1 MKLAGSHDTGSL
13 EMAEQ
18 QIALRDRH
26 NGWVF
31 FMAFVLGFFAAPVTY
46 VGIVQATL
54 CNKLGA
60 SATVSNLPLSG
71 YLVANIAP
79 LFAACWIP
87 LRLERAV
94 VVWSNSI
101 AAFLLT
107 AVFVALLLPLD
118 RSILLTIVIVQS
130 LLMGIVSSLS
140 GIYLYQCLGRGS
152 SEAGRARAL
161 KRTFTWGPLSA
172 VAGSLLAQFILN
184 GGIPFLA
191 FPSDFATLYL
201 IGIPCRLTVAWA
213 TRQFDLP
220 PIKDAPR
227 RPFFPYIT
235 TSLREYLGSKPLLL
249 LWVSFFLWYSTLNV
263 LPNLSLYTRESMGRD
278 PKELAGLVMALRFGF
293 KSMGGWFLG
302 VASLRWGVRMPV
314 MLTVVLVGSAA
325 LWASMV
331 PGLPYLFAFGLMGA
345 GELGGAYFLNY
356 ALALSTPAT
365 GARNLSI
372 VNLATPLSSLTPA
385 FHGRL
390 ADRFGFLASFAC
402 AFGTALV
409 ALWLVARLPKTRDGG
424 STGTI

>member
-1 MKLAGSHDTGSL
+1 MNSAGTHDMGSL
-13 EMAEQ
+13 EKADELV
-18 QIALRDRH
+18 ALRDRH

-31 FMAFVLGFFAAPVTY
+31 FLAFLLGYFAAPVTY

-87 LRLERAV
+87 LRLERSL
-94 VVWSNSI
+94 VVWSNTI
-101 AAFLLT
+101 AASLLT

-118 RSILLTIVIVQS
+118 KATLLAIVIVQS
-130 LLMGIVSSLS
+130 LLMGIASSLS

-161 KRTFTWGPLSA
+161 KRTFTWAPVSA

-184 GGIPFLA
+184 GGIPFMT

-201 IGIPCRLTVAWA
+201 IGIPCRLTAAWA
-213 TRQFDLP
+213 TGRFDLP
-220 PIKDAPR
+220 LIEDQPQR
-227 RPFFPYIT
+227 HFFPYLAA
-235 TSLREYLGSKPLLL
+235 SLKEYLHSTPLVL

-263 LPNLSLYTRESMGRD
+263 MPNLSLYTRQTMERD

-293 KSMGGWFLG
+293 KSLGGWFLG
-302 VASLRWGVRMPV
+302 AAALRWGVRMPV
-314 MLTVVLVGSAA
+314 MLTVVLVGGAA
-325 LWASMV
+325 LWASVV
-331 PGLPYLFAFGLMGA
+331 PGYAYLLAFGMMGA

-356 ALALSTPAT
+356 ALALSTPVT

-385 FHGRL
+385 LHGRL
-390 ADRFGFLASFAC
+390 ADRFGFLVSFAC
-402 AFGTALV
+402 AVCTALV
-409 ALWLVARLPKTRDGG
+409 ALCLVARLPKTG
-424 STGTI
+424 SRRSAVTG